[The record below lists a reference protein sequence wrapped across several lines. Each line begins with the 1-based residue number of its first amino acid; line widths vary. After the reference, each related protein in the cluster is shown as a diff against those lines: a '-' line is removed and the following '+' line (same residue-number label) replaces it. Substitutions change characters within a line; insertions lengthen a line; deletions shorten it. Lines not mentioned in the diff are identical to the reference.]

1 MGLRIRT
8 NVQSLTAQRHMGLSN
23 QKVSSHMEKLSSG
36 YRINK
41 AADDAAGL
49 AISDSLHAD
58 IRSLAQA
65 RRNANDAVSMLQVA
79 EGSLEEVTGIVTRL
93 KELSV
98 QAASDT
104 VGARERE
111 FLNREFMAL
120 KDEVDRI
127 VLSTEFNGTRMLIG
141 NGDVPPE
148 LLESHNQFPLEMQI
162 GKDYITP
169 PDSLEARNPVNIIR
183 LDFSKMNAA
192 TEGENSLDLGSAG
205 NEAGTR
211 IDNKIDAQN
220 SMAKVDAALGRIA
233 DYRATIGA
241 AQNRLGSTERNLG
254 VAIENL
260 SAARSRIRDA
270 DFAYETA
277 EFTQGNILLQ
287 AGSSVLSQA
296 NKLPQVALNLVQNL
310 G

>member
-8 NVQSLTAQRHMGLSN
+8 NVQSLTAQRNMGLSN

-49 AISDSLHAD
+49 AISENLNAD

-79 EGSLEEVTGIVTRL
+79 EGSLEEVTSIVTRL

-104 VGARERE
+104 VGGQERE
-111 FLNREFMAL
+111 FLNREFMQL

-127 VLSTEFNGTRMLIG
+127 VLSTEFNGTRLLIG
-141 NGDVPPE
+141 NGDVDPS

-169 PDSLEARNPVNIIR
+169 PDSLESRNPVNIIR

-220 SMAKVDAALGRIA
+220 SMAKVDAALGKIA
-233 DYRATIGA
+233 SYRATIGA
-241 AQNRLGSTERNLG
+241 VQNRLGSTERNLG
-254 VAIENL
+254 VSIENL

-287 AGSSVLSQA
+287 AGASVLSQA
-296 NKLPQVALNLVQNL
+296 NKLPQVALNLLQNL

>member
-8 NVQSLTAQRHMGLSN
+8 NVQSLNAQRHMGLSN

-49 AISDSLHAD
+49 AISEGLNAD
-58 IRSLAQA
+58 IRSLGQA
-65 RRNANDAVSMLQVA
+65 KRNANDAVSMLQVA
-79 EGSLEEVTGIVTRL
+79 EGSLEEVGNIVVRL

-104 VGARERE
+104 VGQQERD

-127 VLSTEFNGTRMLIG
+127 VLSTEYNGTRLLIG
-141 NGDVPPE
+141 NGDVDPA
-148 LLESHNQFPLEMQI
+148 LLTQQNQFPLEMQI

-169 PDSLEARNPVNIIR
+169 PDSLESRNPVDIIR
-183 LDFSKMNAA
+183 VDFSQMNAA
-192 TEGENSLDLGSAG
+192 TEGENSLELGGAG
-205 NEAGTR
+205 NEGGTR
-211 IDNKIDAQN
+211 IDNKIDAQQ
-220 SMAKVDAALGRIA
+220 SMTKIDSALGKLSS
-233 DYRATIGA
+233 YRATIGA
-241 AQNRLGSTERNLG
+241 AQNRLMSTDRNLG
-254 VAIENL
+254 VQIENL

-270 DFAYETA
+270 DFAFETA

-287 AGSSVLSQA
+287 AGASVLTQA
-296 NKLPQVALNLVQNL
+296 NKLPQVALNLLQNL
-310 G
+310 

>member
-1 MGLRIRT
+1 
-8 NVQSLTAQRHMGLSN
+8 MGLSN

>member
-1 MGLRIRT
+1 
-8 NVQSLTAQRHMGLSN
+8 MGLSN

-127 VLSTEFNGTRMLIG
+127 VLSTEFNGTRLLIG
-141 NGDVPPE
+141 SGDVASE

-211 IDNKIDAQN
+211 IDSKIDAQN
-220 SMAKVDAALGRIA
+220 SMAKVDSALGRIA

-277 EFTQGNILLQ
+277 EFTQGNIILQ
-287 AGSSVLSQA
+287 AGSSVLAQA
-296 NKLPQVALNLVQNL
+296 NKLPQVALNLLQSM

>member
-1 MGLRIRT
+1 MGL
-8 NVQSLTAQRHMGLSN
+8 AN
-23 QKVSSHMEKLSSG
+23 QKVSGHMEKLSSG
-36 YRINK
+36 FRINK

-49 AISDSLHAD
+49 AISDGLNAD

-104 VGARERE
+104 VGAQERNY
-111 FLNREFMAL
+111 LNREFMAL

-127 VLSTEFNGTRMLIG
+127 VLSTEYNGTRLLIG
-141 NGDVPPE
+141 TGDVPAE
-148 LLESHNQFPLEMQI
+148 LLRDQNQFPLEMQI
-162 GKDYITP
+162 GKDYIEP

-211 IDNKIDAQN
+211 IDNKADAQRT
-220 SMAKVDAALGRIA
+220 MAKVDSALTRIA
-233 DYRATIGA
+233 DYRSSIGA

-277 EFTQGNILLQ
+277 EFTQGNIILQ
-287 AGSSVLSQA
+287 AGSSVLAQA
-296 NKLPQVALNLVQNL
+296 NKLPQVALNLLQ
-310 G
+310 GMG

>member
-8 NVQSLTAQRHMGLSN
+8 NIQSLTAQRHMGLSN

-65 RRNANDAVSMLQVA
+65 RRTANDAVSMLQVA
-79 EGSLEEVTGIVTRL
+79 EGSLEEVTSIVTRL

-111 FLNREFMAL
+111 FLHREFMAL

-141 NGDVPPE
+141 NGDVAPE

-162 GKDYITP
+162 GKDYIQP

>member
-1 MGLRIRT
+1 
-8 NVQSLTAQRHMGLSN
+8 
-23 QKVSSHMEKLSSG
+23 
-36 YRINK
+36 
-41 AADDAAGL
+41 
-49 AISDSLHAD
+49 
-58 IRSLAQA
+58 
-65 RRNANDAVSMLQVA
+65 
-79 EGSLEEVTGIVTRL
+79 LEEVTSIVTRL

-104 VGARERE
+104 VGARERD

-141 NGDVPPE
+141 SGDVAPE

-296 NKLPQVALNLVQNL
+296 NKLPQVALNLLQNL

>member
-1 MGLRIRT
+1 
-8 NVQSLTAQRHMGLSN
+8 MGLSN

-79 EGSLEEVTGIVTRL
+79 EGSLEEVTSIVTRL

-127 VLSTEFNGTRMLIG
+127 VLSTEFNGTRLLIG
-141 NGDVPPE
+141 NGDVAQE

-162 GKDYITP
+162 GKDYIEP

-183 LDFSKMNAA
+183 LDFSQMNAA

-220 SMAKVDAALGRIA
+220 SMAKVDQALGKIA
-233 DYRATIGA
+233 SYRATIGA

-287 AGSSVLSQA
+287 AGSSVLAQA
-296 NKLPQVALNLVQNL
+296 NKLPQVALNLLQSM

>member
-127 VLSTEFNGTRMLIG
+127 VLSTEFNGTRLLIG
-141 NGDVPPE
+141 SGDVASE

-211 IDNKIDAQN
+211 IDSKIDAQN
-220 SMAKVDAALGRIA
+220 SMAKVDSALGRIA

-277 EFTQGNILLQ
+277 EFTQGNIILQ
-287 AGSSVLSQA
+287 AGSSVLAQA
-296 NKLPQVALNLVQNL
+296 NKLPQVALNLLQSM

>member
-1 MGLRIRT
+1 MGL
-8 NVQSLTAQRHMGLSN
+8 AN
-23 QKVSSHMEKLSSG
+23 QKVSGHMEKLSSG

-49 AISDSLHAD
+49 AISDGLNAD

-104 VGARERE
+104 VGAQERDY
-111 FLNREFMAL
+111 LNREFMAL

-127 VLSTEFNGTRMLIG
+127 VLSTEFNGTRLLIG
-141 NGDVPPE
+141 TGDVPAE
-148 LLESHNQFPLEMQI
+148 LLKDQNQFPLEMQI
-162 GKDYITP
+162 GKDYIEP

-211 IDNKIDAQN
+211 IDNKIDAQRT
-220 SMAKVDAALGRIA
+220 MARVDSALTKIA

-277 EFTQGNILLQ
+277 EFTQGNIILQ
-287 AGSSVLSQA
+287 AGSSVLAQA
-296 NKLPQVALNLVQNL
+296 NKLPQVALNLLQSM

>member
-79 EGSLEEVTGIVTRL
+79 EGSLEEVTSIVTRL

-141 NGDVPPE
+141 NGDVAPE

-287 AGSSVLSQA
+287 AGSSILSQA

>member
-1 MGLRIRT
+1 
-8 NVQSLTAQRHMGLSN
+8 
-23 QKVSSHMEKLSSG
+23 
-36 YRINK
+36 
-41 AADDAAGL
+41 
-49 AISDSLHAD
+49 
-58 IRSLAQA
+58 
-65 RRNANDAVSMLQVA
+65 
-79 EGSLEEVTGIVTRL
+79 
-93 KELSV
+93 
-98 QAASDT
+98 
-104 VGARERE
+104 
-111 FLNREFMAL
+111 
-120 KDEVDRI
+120 
-127 VLSTEFNGTRMLIG
+127 
-141 NGDVPPE
+141 
-148 LLESHNQFPLEMQI
+148 
-162 GKDYITP
+162 
-169 PDSLEARNPVNIIR
+169 
-183 LDFSKMNAA
+183 MNAA

-205 NEAGTR
+205 TEGGTR

-296 NKLPQVALNLVQNL
+296 NKLPQVALNLLQSM

>member
-1 MGLRIRT
+1 
-8 NVQSLTAQRHMGLSN
+8 MGLSN

-49 AISDSLHAD
+49 AISDSLNAD

-79 EGSLEEVTGIVTRL
+79 EGSLEEVTSIVTRL

-104 VGARERE
+104 VGARERD

-127 VLSTEFNGTRMLIG
+127 VLSTEFNGTRLLIG
-141 NGDVPPE
+141 SGDVPEE

-205 NEAGTR
+205 NEGGTR

-296 NKLPQVALNLVQNL
+296 NKLPQVALNLLQSM

>member
-8 NVQSLTAQRHMGLSN
+8 NIQSLTAQRHMGLAN
-23 QKVSSHMEKLSSG
+23 QKVSGHMEKLSSG

-49 AISDSLHAD
+49 AISDGLNAD

-79 EGSLEEVTGIVTRL
+79 EGSLEEVTSIVTRL

-98 QAASDT
+98 QSASDT
-104 VGARERE
+104 VGAQERDY
-111 FLNREFMAL
+111 LNREFMAL

-127 VLSTEFNGTRMLIG
+127 VLSTEYNGTRLLIG
-141 NGDVPPE
+141 TGDVPPE
-148 LLESHNQFPLEMQI
+148 LLKDQNQFPLEMQI
-162 GKDYITP
+162 GKDYIEP
-169 PDSLEARNPVNIIR
+169 PDSLESRNPVNIIR

-211 IDNKIDAQN
+211 IDNKIDAQRT
-220 SMAKVDAALGRIA
+220 MAKVDTALTRIA

-277 EFTQGNILLQ
+277 EFTQGNIILQ
-287 AGSSVLSQA
+287 AGSSVLAQA
-296 NKLPQVALNLVQNL
+296 NKLPQVALNLLQSM

>member
-1 MGLRIRT
+1 
-8 NVQSLTAQRHMGLSN
+8 MGLSN

-49 AISDSLHAD
+49 AISDSLNAD

-79 EGSLEEVTGIVTRL
+79 EGSLEEVTSIVTRL

-127 VLSTEFNGTRMLIG
+127 VLSTEFNGTRLLIG
-141 NGDVPPE
+141 NGDVPEE

-296 NKLPQVALNLVQNL
+296 NKLPQVALNLLQSM